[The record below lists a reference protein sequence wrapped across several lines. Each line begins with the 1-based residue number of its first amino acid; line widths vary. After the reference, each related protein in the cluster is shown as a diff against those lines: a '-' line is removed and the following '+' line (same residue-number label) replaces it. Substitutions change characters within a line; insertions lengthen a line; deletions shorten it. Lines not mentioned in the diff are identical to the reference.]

1 MCVGGG
7 RDIVFDN
14 FFSGWPEAEVVVLG
28 EVRGR
33 AAPLKFGR
41 MDQTVRMCRVF
52 YDK

>member
-1 MCVGGG
+1 MFFTISFAG
-7 RDIVFDN
+7 RP
-14 FFSGWPEAEVVVLG
+14 GPEAEVVVLG

-41 MDQTVRMCRVF
+41 MDQTVRRCRVF